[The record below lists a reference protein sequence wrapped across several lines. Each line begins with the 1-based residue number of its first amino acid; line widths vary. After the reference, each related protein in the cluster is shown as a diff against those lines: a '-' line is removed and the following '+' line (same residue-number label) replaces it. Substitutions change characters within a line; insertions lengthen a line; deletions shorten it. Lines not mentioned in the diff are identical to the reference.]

1 MSFENPV
8 PNPVLTGPTASG
20 KTAISL
26 AIAER
31 LGAEIISADSRQVYR
46 ELTIGTA
53 KPTPDELSRVP
64 HHFIN
69 ELSLE
74 EPFSAGAFA
83 ERANLRIREIIG
95 RGRTPLIVGGST
107 LYLHALQFGLAPLP
121 PTNTETRKYLEERLD
136 AEGAIVLY
144 DELQRVDP
152 AAAETL
158 DATKTSRLIR
168 ALEVYHTTGK
178 PLSAFHAEQHPPP
191 FQYDVT
197 ILDIDREILYQRINA
212 RVDVMLNQGLIDE
225 VQAILEAGFDPS
237 LQSLHTIGYRE
248 PIAFLRGEISH
259 AEMTRLIKRNSRRY
273 AKRQL
278 TWLRRYPDFQWICAE
293 NAAHAISRLRDGEG

>member
-1 MSFENPV
+1 MSFEHPV
-8 PNPVLTGPTASG
+8 PIPVLTGPTASG

-26 AIAER
+26 EVAER
-31 LGAEIISADSRQVYR
+31 LDAEIISADSRQVYR

-53 KPTPDELSRVP
+53 KPTPDELARVP

-74 EPFSAGAFA
+74 EPFSAGTFA
-83 ERANLRIREIIG
+83 ERANLRIREIIA

-107 LYLHALQFGLAPLP
+107 LYLHALQFGLAPIP
-121 PTNTETRKYLEERLD
+121 PADTETRNYLEERLD
-136 AEGAIVLY
+136 AEGAVVLY

-178 PLSAFHAEQHPPP
+178 PLSAFHAEQEPPP
-191 FQYDVT
+191 YRYDVVV
-197 ILDIDREILYQRINA
+197 LSIDREILYGRINA
-212 RVDVMLNQGLIDE
+212 RVDLMLTQGLIDE

-237 LQSLHTIGYRE
+237 LQALRTIGYRE
-248 PIAFLRGEISH
+248 PIAFLRSEINN
-259 AEMTRLIKRNSRRY
+259 AEMIRLIKRNSRRY

-278 TWLRRYPDFQWICAE
+278 TWLRRYPEYRWIDADE
-293 NAAHAISRLRDGEG
+293 IVDAFPKSY

>member
-8 PNPVLTGPTASG
+8 PIPVLTGPTASG

-31 LGAEIISADSRQVYR
+31 IGAEIISADSRQVYR

-74 EPFSAGAFA
+74 ESFSAGAFA
-83 ERANLRIREIIG
+83 ARANHRIREIIS

-121 PTNTETRKYLEERLD
+121 PTNTESRKYLEERLD
-136 AEGAIVLY
+136 AEGAAVLY

-152 AAAETL
+152 AVAQTL

-178 PLSAFHAEQHPPP
+178 PLSAFHAEQRPPP

-197 ILDIDREILYQRINA
+197 VLDIDREILYGLINV
-212 RVDVMLNQGLIDE
+212 RVDQMLNQGLIDE

-237 LQSLHTIGYRE
+237 LQALHTIGYRE
-248 PIAFLRGEISH
+248 PIAFLRGEISR
-259 AEMTRLIKRNSRRY
+259 AEMIRLIKRNSRRY

-278 TWLRRYPDFQWICAE
+278 TWLRRYPDFRWICAAT
-293 NAAHAISRLRDGEG
+293 AAHAFLIREWT

>member
-1 MSFENPV
+1 MSFEKPV
-8 PNPVLTGPTASG
+8 PIPVLTGPTASG

-26 AIAER
+26 EIAER
-31 LGAEIISADSRQVYR
+31 IGAEIISADSRQVYR

-53 KPTPDELSRVP
+53 KPTPYELSRVP

-83 ERANLRIREIIG
+83 ARANHRIREIIS

-107 LYLHALQFGLAPLP
+107 LYLHALQFGLAPVP
-121 PTNTETRKYLEERLD
+121 PTNTESRKYLEKRLD
-136 AEGAIVLY
+136 ADGAAVLY

-152 AAAETL
+152 AVAETL

-178 PLSAFHAEQHPPP
+178 PLSAFHAEQEPPP
-191 FQYDVT
+191 FQFEVT
-197 ILDIDREILYQRINA
+197 VLDIDRELLYQRING
-212 RVDVMLNQGLIDE
+212 RVDIMLNNGLIAE
-225 VQAILEAGFDPS
+225 VESILEAGYDPK
-237 LQSLHTIGYRE
+237 LQALHTIGYRE
-248 PIAFLRGEISH
+248 PIEFLRGEISR

-278 TWLRRYPDFQWICAE
+278 TWLRRYPDYHWVDTKY
-293 NAAHAISRLRDGEG
+293 AIGVFLGSRQN

>member
-1 MSFENPV
+1 MSFEYPV
-8 PNPVLTGPTASG
+8 PIPVLTGPTASG

-26 AIAER
+26 EIAER
-31 LGAEIISADSRQVYR
+31 IGAEIISADSRQVYR

-53 KPTPDELSRVP
+53 KPTPDELSRIP

-121 PTNTETRKYLEERLD
+121 PTNTEARKYLEERLD
-136 AEGAIVLY
+136 AEGATVLY

-152 AAAETL
+152 ARAATL

-197 ILDIDREILYQRINA
+197 VLEIDRELLYQRING
-212 RVDVMLNQGLIDE
+212 RVDIMLNNGLIAE
-225 VQAILEAGFDPS
+225 VESILDAGYDPKLQA
-237 LQSLHTIGYRE
+237 LHTIGYRE
-248 PIAFLRGEISH
+248 PIAFLRGEISR

-278 TWLRRYPDFQWICAE
+278 TWLRRYPEYRWVVGADEIIGAFSGGGQ
-293 NAAHAISRLRDGEG
+293 D